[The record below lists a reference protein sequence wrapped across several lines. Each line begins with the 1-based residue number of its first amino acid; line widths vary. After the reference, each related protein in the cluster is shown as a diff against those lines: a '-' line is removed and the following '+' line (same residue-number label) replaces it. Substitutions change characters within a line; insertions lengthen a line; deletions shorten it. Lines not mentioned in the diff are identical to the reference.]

1 MSFFP
6 HYGNLTQKIG
16 TVPVRSGQHRSWQ
29 SRHSAQPVHDFST
42 GVSTEELAPPYFQ
55 TSGARA
61 IRLLRTHS
69 LLSRRGCNS
78 VVTVLSLDKEC
89 LLLLKGKQGDLLFS
103 LDEMNHVYVNWLESL
118 PCNRKLQTVNQWMG
132 EWAPLPEHVDLPRYE
147 GTPQR
152 WIERDCPDA
161 VMSRLWRWVGGVRCS
176 CH

>member
-6 HYGNLTQKIG
+6 HDGNLTQKIG

-69 LLSRRGCNS
+69 LLSRRGCHS

-89 LLLLKGKQGDLLFS
+89 FLLLKCKQGDLLFS
-103 LDEMNHVYVNWLESL
+103 LDEMNTCISIGWSRCPALASS
-118 PCNRKLQTVNQWMG
+118 R
-132 EWAPLPEHVDLPRYE
+132 PLTNGWGSGRRCPNMLIYPAMKGPR
-147 GTPQR
+147 R
-152 WIERDCPDA
+152 
-161 VMSRLWRWVGGVRCS
+161 GGLNVIALML
-176 CH
+176 